1 MQALR
6 TLLLILIAATFAVGG
21 TARALPAP
29 SMAAEPPC
37 HEAPAS
43 HDKSAPATQAAMNCC
58 IGCMPAPGEAP
69 VLLSVSPAEPAA
81 YAVVAIEGDGLTTCP
96 DPDPPRARA

>member
-6 TLLLILIAATFAVGG
+6 ALLLVLIAATFAVGG
-21 TARALPAP
+21 TARAMPMPAV
-29 SMAAEPPC
+29 EPPC

-43 HDKSAPATQAAMNCC
+43 PDKHKPAQLVVNCC

-69 VLLSVSPAEPAA
+69 VVLSATTAEPTA
-81 YAVVAIEGDGLTTCP
+81 YSSVQPAIEGRLTAP
-96 DPDPPRARA
+96 DPHPPRTDV

>member
-21 TARALPAP
+21 TARAMPMP
-29 SMAAEPPC
+29 TAEPPC

-43 HDKSAPATQAAMNCC
+43 PDKHKPAQLAINCC
-58 IGCMPAPGEAP
+58 LGCMPAPGETTV
-69 VLLSVSPAEPAA
+69 VL
-81 YAVVAIEGDGLTTCP
+81 AVVAAEPTAYTVVQPAIQGRLTAP
-96 DPDPPRARA
+96 DPHPPRHNV